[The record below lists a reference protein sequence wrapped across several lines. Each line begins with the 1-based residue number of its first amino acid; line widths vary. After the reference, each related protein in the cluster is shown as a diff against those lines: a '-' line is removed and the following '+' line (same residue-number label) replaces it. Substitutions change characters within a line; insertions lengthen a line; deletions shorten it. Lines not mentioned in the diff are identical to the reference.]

1 MLFVHQQIQ
10 SFLNLGGC
18 KESIMAKPKLPKK
31 NNSVNEVVPAPNS
44 PAASSTV
51 NLGANLGSQETLAA
65 VTVTE
70 RKQTEVRLEPKKTA
84 RKPEIVKTEPR
95 SNLVPINL
103 EDEIR
108 RIAYLMSERR
118 GFEPG
123 HEAEDWMAAERE
135 IRQRYHQQSA

>member
-1 MLFVHQQIQ
+1 MLFIHQQIQ

-18 KESIMAKPKLPKK
+18 KEYSIMARQKFPKK
-31 NNSVNEVVPAPNS
+31 TNGVKETVPTTNNATPTSEMNIGPDEA
-44 PAASSTV
+44 
-51 NLGANLGSQETLAA
+51 LAA
-65 VTVTE
+65 VTAPETTTKE
-70 RKQTEVRLEPKKTA
+70 TRKAA

-95 SNLVPINL
+95 ANIVPINL

-108 RIAYLMSERR
+108 RFAYLLAERR

-123 HEAEDWMAAERE
+123 HEAEDWLVAERE

>member
-1 MLFVHQQIQ
+1 
-10 SFLNLGGC
+10 
-18 KESIMAKPKLPKK
+18 MAKPKLPKK
-31 NNSVNEVVPAPNS
+31 NNNVKEVVPAPNS

-65 VTVTE
+65 GTVTQ
-70 RKQTEVRLEPKKTA
+70 RKQSEVRPEPKKTA

-108 RIAYLMSERR
+108 LISYLMSDRR

-123 HEAEDWMAAERE
+123 H
-135 IRQRYHQQSA
+135 